1 MENHVNEYNYTL
13 SLPPPRRRSYRRVPL
28 SGKNLAHSHLLSH
41 PRLGTVTFG
50 WSTYTDAPGV
60 ISQIGVVWRA
70 QTAQMEAD
78 IAAVLVR
85 DNRWMQLHNTEY
97 MAPSA
102 AREWWEWFTR
112 NGFTV
117 HSTATVQR

>member
-1 MENHVNEYNYTL
+1 MNEYGYTVP
-13 SLPPPRRRSYRRVPL
+13 LPPPRRRSYRRVPL
-28 SGKNLAHSHLLSH
+28 PLNGNGDTLAHSHVLAH
-41 PRLGTVTFG
+41 PQLGTVTFS
-50 WSTYTDAPGV
+50 WSTYTNTRGV
-60 ISQIGVVWRA
+60 CSAIGVVWRA

-85 DNRWMQLHNTEY
+85 DNRSMPLHNTEY

>member
-1 MENHVNEYNYTL
+1 MNEYDYRV

-28 SGKNLAHSHLLSH
+28 SGKNLAHSHVLSH
-41 PRLGTVTFG
+41 PRLGMVTFG

-60 ISQIGVVWRA
+60 TSQIGVVWRA
-70 QTAQMEAD
+70 QTAQMEVD

-85 DNRWMQLHNTEY
+85 DNRHMQLHNTEY

-102 AREWWEWFTR
+102 AREWWEWFTG

-117 HSTATVQR
+117 HSTAKVQR